1 MIMENRRL
9 RGGFSRDCWVLSMA
23 ESNPWAFYIG
33 ASPGF
38 GEPGEV
44 GFEAH
49 AWLKCGDVFITGE
62 AGHAR
67 LAVVSVFSWQRGRL
81 ARAG

>member
-9 RGGFSRDCWVLSMA
+9 RGGFSRDFLVLSMA

-38 GEPGEV
+38 REPGDV
-44 GFEAH
+44 GSEKH

-62 AGHAR
+62 AEHAR
-67 LAVVSVFSWQRGRL
+67 
-81 ARAG
+81 